1 LIIKIFESQTKGVEN
16 RMKSLN
22 SNKHVLNE
30 LLVTIFND
38 ILEIE
43 QTALQQ
49 GVLNDLSVTEI
60 HTIEAIGMYKSRTM
74 TEVANDL
81 NITVGTLTTAITKLV
96 KKEYVERTRGEEDRR
111 SVMIALTR
119 KGKLAYRVHER
130 FHQDMIN
137 ETINGLTDE
146 EEEVLIGSLEKVN
159 KFFKSKYNLKNK

>member
-1 LIIKIFESQTKGVEN
+1 
-16 RMKSLN
+16 MKSLN

-60 HTIEAIGMYKSRTM
+60 HTIEAIGMYKARTM

-111 SVMIALTR
+111 SVMIDLTR

-159 KFFKSKYNLKNK
+159 KFFKSKYNLKDK

>member
-1 LIIKIFESQTKGVEN
+1 
-16 RMKSLN
+16 MKSLN

-60 HTIEAIGMYKSRTM
+60 HTIEAIGMYRPRTM

-96 KKEYVERTRGEEDRR
+96 KKEYVERSRGEEDRR

-119 KGKLAYRVHER
+119 KGKLAYRVHEK

-137 ETINGLTDE
+137 ETINGLTNE
-146 EEEVLIGSLEKVN
+146 EEEVLIRSLEKVN
-159 KFFKSKYNLKNK
+159 NFFKSKYNLKNK

>member
-1 LIIKIFESQTKGVEN
+1 
-16 RMKSLN
+16 MKSLN

-43 QTALQQ
+43 QTALQE
-49 GVLNDLSVTEI
+49 GVLKDLSVTEI
-60 HTIEAIGMYKSRTM
+60 HTIEAIGMYHTRTM

-96 KKEYVERTRGEEDRR
+96 KKGYVERTRGEEDRR

-119 KGKLAYRVHER
+119 KGKLAYRVHGK

-137 ETINGLTDE
+137 ETIKGLTDE
-146 EEEVLIGSLEKVN
+146 EEEVLIRSLEKVN
-159 KFFKSKYNLKNK
+159 SFFKSKYNLKK